1 MQDQGLKIS
10 MSGKKRP
17 KILFVSHWAQRLGG
31 AEISLLDIMSEAC
44 KKADVFLVCSENG
57 ILVESAKTMGI
68 DCRIINCNKQIE
80 NIRRDKLI
88 ISLVSNFKA
97 LFCYFCYIFQLYRY
111 VVKLKPDI
119 IHANI
124 PKSHIAIAILSRF
137 YRDCTFVF
145 HLREIFKTPSVPV
158 FLYSFLLPGSRCMVI
173 AISDAVKN
181 TLPLRIKKRIQ
192 VLYNGI
198 KIPGLMSQKSQ
209 SENPAFLYLGRVVPW
224 KGCHLLIE
232 AYSLLYQKTG
242 DRCGSLDLV
251 GDTLYWDQS
260 YRNDLLNKISLLNLS
275 GKVRLL
281 PHTSDPSQLYLSHDI
296 LCMASDNEPFGRVA
310 IEAMSYGLPVISF
323 ESGGISEII
332 THGTSGF
339 LVPQNDIRVL
349 ADAMEKFIL
358 DPELITTM
366 GRAGYDIANRNF
378 NSEKNIP
385 LIIDSMIDLLE

>member
-1 MQDQGLKIS
+1 MPDQELKIS

-31 AEISLLDIMSEAC
+31 AEISLLDIMNEAC
-44 KKADVFLVCSENG
+44 KKADVSLVCSENG
-57 ILVESAKTMGI
+57 ALVESAKTMGI

-88 ISLVSNFKA
+88 ISLVCNFKA
-97 LFCYFCYIFQLYRY
+97 VFFYFCYIFQLYRY

-124 PKSHIAIAILSRF
+124 PKSHVAIGIISRF

-145 HLREIFKTPSVPV
+145 HFREIFKTSSVPV
-158 FLYSFLLPGSRCMVI
+158 FLYSLLIPRSRYMVI
-173 AISDAVKN
+173 AISAAVKN
-181 TLPLRIKKRIQ
+181 TLPLRIKKRTQ

-198 KIPGLMSQKSQ
+198 KIPGVLSQKSQ
-209 SENPAFLYLGRVVPW
+209 RENPAFLYLGRVVPW

-232 AYSLLYQKTG
+232 AYSLLCQKTA

-260 YRNDLLNKISLLNLS
+260 YRNYLLKKISLLNLS
-275 GKVRLL
+275 GKIRLL
-281 PHTSDPSQLYLSHDI
+281 PHTFNPSQLYHSHDI

-323 ESGGISEII
+323 KSGGIGEIVK
-332 THGTSGF
+332 HGTSGF
-339 LVPQNDIRVL
+339 LVPQNDIRGF
-349 ADAMEKFIL
+349 ADTMEKFIL
-358 DPELITTM
+358 DPVLITTM
-366 GRAGYDIANRNF
+366 GRAGYEIANRNF

-385 LIIDSMIDLLE
+385 LIVNSMIDLLK